1 MSQPRALSVSRNART
16 FSFLLS
22 VTLCGSGLLGAL
34 LYGQS
39 AKLDESAKPKE
50 VALQVIVV
58 NTPEQAKQILE
69 RLKAGYDFAALAKEK
84 SIDPTADSGGYMGRM
99 DPASLRPELRD
110 AVKGVGPGQIS
121 AVTRIPSGYAILK
134 VLPESKAAEIE
145 NAPKARLQALS
156 AFGSVLKSPGIS
168 GFGDANDALLRF
180 PKVQGWDRDSVLG
193 CRMRTQSL
201 ATAIESLEKLFA
213 PSNRQALDQQEP
225 LDVMQEHVALGELY
239 SYQGTMDAAIQ
250 QYEEAYGI
258 ASEKVP
264 RAVPLIEFTLGIA
277 HLHRSDMLNGAFS
290 APGEKC
296 VFPMR
301 PGHAY

>member
-1 MSQPRALSVSRNART
+1 MAHGNRLGGTRNRKT
-16 FSFLLS
+16 LRLL
-22 VTLCGSGLLGAL
+22 TGIMLCGSGLLCAF

-39 AKLDESAKPKE
+39 GKPDESARPKV

-58 NTPEQAKQILE
+58 NTPEQANQVRE
-69 RLKAGYDFAALAKEK
+69 RLKAGYDFATLAKEK

-110 AVKGVGPGQIS
+110 AVKGVGLGQIS
-121 AVTRIPSGYAILK
+121 SVTRIPSGYAILK

-180 PKVQGWDRDSVLG
+180 PKVQGWERDPVLG
-193 CRMRTQSL
+193 CQMRAQSL
-201 ATAIESLEKLFA
+201 AAATERLEKLFA
-213 PSNRQALDQQEP
+213 PSNRQALDQQAP

-239 SYQGTMDAAIQ
+239 SYQGRT
-250 QYEEAYGI
+250 
-258 ASEKVP
+258 
-264 RAVPLIEFTLGIA
+264 
-277 HLHRSDMLNGAFS
+277 
-290 APGEKC
+290 
-296 VFPMR
+296 
-301 PGHAY
+301 